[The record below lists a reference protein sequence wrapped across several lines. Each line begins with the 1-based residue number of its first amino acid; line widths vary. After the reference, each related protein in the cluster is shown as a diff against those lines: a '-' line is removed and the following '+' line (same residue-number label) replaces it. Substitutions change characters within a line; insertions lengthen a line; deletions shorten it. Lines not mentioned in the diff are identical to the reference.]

1 MECTLIIT
9 HWLTYF
15 YIIKVEDSHCVV
27 LIALLIECKTVNRKV
42 WGTNPANSIFLIFKN
57 LL

>member
-15 YIIKVEDSHCVV
+15 YIIKVEDSHCGPDSSTHRV
-27 LIALLIECKTVNRKV
+27 LDC
-42 WGTNPANSIFLIFKN
+42 
-57 LL
+57 